1 MAKIL
6 VTPRSLTKGGD
17 PSLDL
22 LKAAGHQLLFCTPG
36 KSPDEQELIGLVPGC
51 AGWLAGVEKI
61 TEAVLA
67 RADCLKAIS
76 RNGTGV
82 DSIDLAA
89 CQRRGIAVLRAEGA
103 NARGVAELTMALM
116 LSLLRSISFGDA
128 RMKAGGWERR
138 QGTELEGRTLGVVG
152 TGRIGKLVTKFALGV
167 DMRVLGFDAYPD
179 ARYAP
184 SLDFRYVA
192 LEELLGSSDIVT
204 LHCPHTPGEKPL
216 IGAAA
221 IARMK
226 KGVVLVNTARA
237 GLVDDAAVLA
247 ALQDGRCAGYGVDAY
262 DTEPP
267 GASPLLAHDRVIAT
281 PHVGAFTAE
290 SVSRATRVA
299 VDNLLDSLAKAR

>member
-17 PSLDL
+17 PALEL
-22 LKAAGHQLLFCTPG
+22 LKEAGHQLVFCTPG
-36 KSPDEQELIGLVPGC
+36 KAPDETELLGLVPGC

-61 TEAVLA
+61 TDAVLA

-89 CQRRGIAVLRAEGA
+89 CQRRGIAVLRADGA
-103 NARGVAELTMALM
+103 NARGVAELTIALM
-116 LSLLRSISFGDA
+116 LSLLRSVSFGDA
-128 RMKAGGWERR
+128 RMKAGRWERR
-138 QGTELEGRTLGVVG
+138 QGTELDGRTLGVIG
-152 TGRIGKLVTKFALGV
+152 TGKIGRLVTKFALGM
-167 DMRVLGFDAYPD
+167 DMLVLGFDAYPD

-184 SLDFRYVA
+184 SSNFRYVP
-192 LEELLGSSDIVT
+192 LEELLVSSDIVT
-204 LHCPHTPGEKPL
+204 LHCPHSPGQKPL
-216 IGAAA
+216 MDAAA
-221 IARMK
+221 LARMK
-226 KGVVLVNTARA
+226 KGAVLVNTARG

-247 ALQDGRCAGYGVDAY
+247 ALQDGRLAGYGVDAY
-262 DTEPP
+262 ETEPP
-267 GASPLLAHDRVIAT
+267 APSPILAHDRVIAT

-299 VDNLLDSLAKAR
+299 VDNLLGALSPAH